1 VTSRSTHRYSVH
13 MTPGEAA
20 AILSIDVD
28 APLDAVDRAYR
39 AHARRAHPDL
49 LVGASPDEVAA
60 AEAEFVRVTEAR
72 AVLRRRATGASDPG
86 GFGAGARDAW
96 AADSGSPHPP
106 GYPAGGDST
115 RTPYV
120 GFSERAVPRAPSSWL
135 IVTWTLLMLGACAVS
150 FLVGPLPGSVVDL
163 VLRLLPVTAFSV
175 VYALT
180 GHRLVL
186 GAAVILVAVTA
197 VMTFLLA
204 SFGSL
209 LSIELLLVPFFGL
222 VSAGRRRRLI
232 HERTAGVN

>member
-1 VTSRSTHRYSVH
+1 

-49 LVGASPDEVAA
+49 LVGATHAEVIA

-72 AVLRRRATGASDPG
+72 AVLRRRATGGSDPAG
-86 GFGAGARDAW
+86 HEAGARDAW
-96 AADSGSPHPP
+96 AAGSDSPYPP
-106 GYPAGGDST
+106 GYPTGGDPT

-120 GFSERAVPRAPSSWL
+120 GFSERPVPRAPSSWL

-150 FLVGPLPGSVVDL
+150 FLVGPLPGSALDL
-163 VLRLLPVTAFSV
+163 VLRLLPLTAFSV

-180 GHRLVL
+180 GHRVVL

-222 VSAGRRRRLI
+222 ASAGRRRRLI
-232 HERTAGVN
+232 RERTVGVD